1 MNFFKYKTV
10 RLLIVAIVLA
20 LVAIPFENEN
30 IILVLRLASFA
41 ILMYVIVK
49 LTSVKKPVKK

>member
-30 IILVLRLASFA
+30 IILALRLASFA
-41 ILMYVIVK
+41 IMMYVIVK
-49 LTSVKKPVKK
+49 LTSVKKSVKK

>member
-30 IILVLRLASFA
+30 VILLLRLSSFA
-41 ILMYVIVK
+41 IIMYVIVK
-49 LTSVKKPVKK
+49 LTSVKKSVKK

>member
-30 IILVLRLASFA
+30 VILVLRLASFA
-41 ILMYVIVK
+41 IMMYVIVK

>member
-30 IILVLRLASFA
+30 VILLLRLSSFA
-41 ILMYVIVK
+41 IMMYVIVK
-49 LTSVKKPVKK
+49 LTSVQKSVKK

>member
-10 RLLIVAIVLA
+10 RLLIVAIVVA

-30 IILVLRLASFA
+30 VILLLRLSSFA
-41 ILMYVIVK
+41 IMMYVIVK
-49 LTSVKKPVKK
+49 LTSVKKSVKK

>member
-30 IILVLRLASFA
+30 VILLLRLSSFA
-41 ILMYVIVK
+41 IMMYVIVK
-49 LTSVKKPVKK
+49 LTSVKKSVKK

>member
-30 IILVLRLASFA
+30 IILTFRLASFA
-41 ILMYVIVK
+41 IMMYVIVK
-49 LTSVKKPVKK
+49 LTSVKKSVKK

>member
-30 IILVLRLASFA
+30 VILMFRLASFA
-41 ILMYVIVK
+41 LLMFVIIK
-49 LTSVKKPVKK
+49 LTGPKKKVKK

>member
-30 IILVLRLASFA
+30 IVLALRLVSFA

-49 LTSVKKPVKK
+49 LTSVKKTVKK